1 MNANHTTDQELL
13 SEIINGSN
21 AALEMLIKRHERKV
35 YTYILMMVRKPHLAE
50 DLMQETFVK
59 VIRSLKEGR
68 YSENN
73 RFQSWLMRIAHNLVI
88 DHFRHEKQYREIS
101 NDDYPVDLF
110 NTPRFAEMN
119 VEQTMVFDRVLTE
132 VRMLIDQLPE
142 DQREV
147 IMLRYYADLSFKE
160 IADLTNVSINTAL
173 GRMRY
178 ALINLR
184 KTVKEKN
191 LSLEF
196 GF

>member
-1 MNANHTTDQELL
+1 M
-13 SEIINGSN
+13 NGSN
-21 AALEMLIKRHERKV
+21 AALELLIKRYERKV

-59 VIRSLKEGR
+59 AIRSLKEGR

-73 RFQSWLMRIAHNLVI
+73 RFQSWLMRIAHNLAI
-88 DHFRHEKQYREIS
+88 DHFRQNKQYREIS
-101 NDDYPVDLF
+101 NDDYSADLF
-110 NTPRFAEMN
+110 NTPRFSDMN
-119 VEQTMVFDRVLTE
+119 VEQTLVYNRVLTE
-132 VRMLIDQLPE
+132 VRMLIEKLPDDQK
-142 DQREV
+142 EV

-184 KTVKEKN
+184 KTVKEN
-191 LSLEF
+191 NMSLEL
-196 GF
+196 GI

>member
-1 MNANHTTDQELL
+1 
-13 SEIINGSN
+13 
-21 AALEMLIKRHERKV
+21 MLIKRHERKV
-35 YTYILMMVRKPHLAE
+35 YTYILMMVRKPYLAE

-88 DHFRHEKQYREIS
+88 DHFRHAKQYREIS

-119 VEQTMVFDRVLTE
+119 VEQTMVFDRVLNE
-132 VRMLIDQLPE
+132 VRMLIDLLPE
-142 DQREV
+142 DQKEV

-184 KTVKEKN
+184 KTVKDKN
-191 LSLEF
+191 MCLEL

>member
-13 SEIINGSN
+13 SEFMNGSN
-21 AALEMLIKRHERKV
+21 AALELLIKRYERKV

-59 VIRSLKEGR
+59 AIRSLKEGR

-73 RFQSWLMRIAHNLVI
+73 RFQSWLMRIAHNLAI
-88 DHFRHEKQYREIS
+88 DHFRQNKQYREIS
-101 NDDYPVDLF
+101 NDDYSADLF
-110 NTPRFAEMN
+110 NTPRFSDMN
-119 VEQTMVFDRVLTE
+119 VEQTLVYNRVLTE
-132 VRMLIDQLPE
+132 VRMLIEKLPDDQK
-142 DQREV
+142 EV

-184 KTVKEKN
+184 KTVKEN
-191 LSLEF
+191 NMSLEL
-196 GF
+196 GI

>member
-88 DHFRHEKQYREIS
+88 DHFRHNKQYREVS
-101 NDDYPVDLF
+101 NEDSPVDLF
-110 NTPRFAEMN
+110 SSPRFAEMN
-119 VEQTMVFDRVLTE
+119 VEQTMVFDRVLDE
-132 VRMLIDQLPE
+132 VRMLVDKLPDDQK
-142 DQREV
+142 EV
-147 IMLRYYADLSFKE
+147 IMLRYYGDLSFKE
-160 IADLTNVSINTAL
+160 IAELTNVSINTAL

>member
-119 VEQTMVFDRVLTE
+119 IEQTMVFDRLLTE

-184 KTVKEKN
+184 KTAKDKN
-191 LSLEF
+191 MCLEL

>member
-1 MNANHTTDQELL
+1 VNANHTTDQELL

>member
-59 VIRSLKEGR
+59 VIRSLKDGR

-119 VEQTMVFDRVLTE
+119 IEQTMVFDRVLTE

-184 KTVKEKN
+184 KTAKDKN
-191 LSLEF
+191 MCLEL

>member
-50 DLMQETFVK
+50 DIMQETFVK

-88 DHFRHEKQYREIS
+88 DHFRHNKKIREVS
-101 NDDYPVDLF
+101 NDDSPVDLF
-110 NTPRFAEMN
+110 SSPRFAEMN
-119 VEQTMVFDRVLTE
+119 VEQAMVFDRVLDE
-132 VRMLIDQLPE
+132 VRMLIDKLPD
-142 DQREV
+142 DQKEV
-147 IMLRYYADLSFKE
+147 IMLRYYGDLSFKE
-160 IADLTNVSINTAL
+160 IAELTNVSINTAL

>member
-1 MNANHTTDQELL
+1 MNANHSSDQELL
-13 SEIINGSN
+13 SDFIKGSN
-21 AALEMLIKRHERKV
+21 VALETLIKRYERKV

-59 VIRSLKEGR
+59 AIRSLKEGR
-68 YSENN
+68 YMENN

-88 DHFRHEKQYREIS
+88 DYFRHHKQYREVS
-101 NDDYPVDLF
+101 NDNYPVDLF
-110 NTPRFAEMN
+110 NSPRFSEIN
-119 VEQTMVFDRVLTE
+119 VEQTMVYERVLE
-132 VRMLIDQLPE
+132 EIRMLIDQLPE

-184 KTVKEKN
+184 KVVKEKN
-191 LSLEF
+191 MNLDL

>member
-1 MNANHTTDQELL
+1 MDAINRSDQELL
-13 SEIINGSN
+13 SDFISGSDI
-21 AALEMLIKRHERKV
+21 ALEMLIKRHEKKV

-59 VIRSLKEGR
+59 AIRSLKEGR

-88 DHFRHEKQYREIS
+88 DHFRRNKQYREVS
-101 NDDYPVDLF
+101 NNEYSMDLF
-110 NTPRFAEMN
+110 NSPRFSEMT
-119 VEQTMVFDRVLTE
+119 VEQEMVFERVLAE
-132 VRMLIDQLPE
+132 VRMLIDQLPP

-184 KTVKEKN
+184 RIVKEKN
-191 LSLEF
+191 MCLEF